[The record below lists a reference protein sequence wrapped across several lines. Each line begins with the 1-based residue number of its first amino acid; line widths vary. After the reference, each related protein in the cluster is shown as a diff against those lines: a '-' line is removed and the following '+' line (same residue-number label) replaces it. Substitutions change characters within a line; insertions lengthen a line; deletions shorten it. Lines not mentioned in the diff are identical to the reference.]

1 MEYRV
6 SGVDGFEV
14 VSSVLFGAI
23 EYFSIFVSF
32 GGAASGV
39 AGSVAN

>member
-14 VSSVLFGAI
+14 VSSLLFGALDM
-23 EYFSIFVSF
+23 FSIFVSF
-32 GGAASGV
+32 GGAASGL